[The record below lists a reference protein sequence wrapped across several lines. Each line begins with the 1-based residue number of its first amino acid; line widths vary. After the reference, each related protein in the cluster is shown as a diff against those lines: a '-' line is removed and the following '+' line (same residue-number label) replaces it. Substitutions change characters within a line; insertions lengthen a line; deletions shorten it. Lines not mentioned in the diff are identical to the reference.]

1 MYPLEQTYNTRFFE
15 KVLGWMYPGS
25 ADPILFNNHT
35 NCVPAD
41 HTSHTATALEIS
53 CVCLGLPYLFLEFFL
68 PVSHSFPPLEAN
80 PTLVPALTPVHGPPR
95 LCFYGPSCP
104 TFDQGS
110 GSSGRWECISS
121 RR

>member
-1 MYPLEQTYNTRFFE
+1 VAAGNVCPVVRYMYPLEQTYNTHFFGSL
-15 KVLGWMYPGS
+15 LGWMYPGS

-68 PVSHSFPPLEAN
+68 PVSSPPSLYGS
-80 PTLVPALTPVHGPPR
+80 PLLTH
-95 LCFYGPSCP
+95 
-104 TFDQGS
+104 
-110 GSSGRWECISS
+110 
-121 RR
+121 